1 MEVGIDLT
9 GSHGM
14 ILGLSV
20 CLSICLCVTLF
31 VQCFYCMSVSYVKLL
46 QHASK

>member
-20 CLSICLCVTLF
+20 CLSVTLF
-31 VQCFYCMSVSYVKLL
+31 VHCFYCMSVSYVKLL